1 MKLILIDGG
10 PASGKNTLGTL
21 LVQKF
26 MEPGNKFI
34 LLDLDIYV
42 EEINPSWIWEDKQTE
57 RIDQQKAREN
67 FAQDIDQYLQ
77 RGFSVIAIG
86 ERYLTKEDIVNF
98 IKRLEVK
105 CPTYYLYHLNP
116 PLELRKQRLEQRG
129 PCSLIDLEKDQRERD
144 SNAKWHGYVYENI
157 NSPIEDAE
165 NIMGLIQNDEGLL
178 DAAFFSEWEDSSGSL
193 NLDRRT

>member
-26 MEPGNKFI
+26 TEPSNKFI
-34 LLDLDIYV
+34 LLDLDVYV
-42 EEINPSWIWEDKQTE
+42 EEINPSWIWEDKQTK

-67 FAQDIDQYLQ
+67 FAQDIDKYLQ

-86 ERYLTKEDIVNF
+86 ERFLTKEDIVNF
-98 IKRLEVK
+98 IKRLKVT
-105 CPTYYLYHLNP
+105 CATYYLYHLSP

-144 SNAKWHGYVYENI
+144 SNAKWYGFVYENI

-165 NIMGLIQNDEGLL
+165 NILGLIQKDEGLL
-178 DAAFFSEWEDSSGSL
+178 DPAFFSERED
-193 NLDRRT
+193 

>member
-10 PASGKNTLGTL
+10 PASGKNTLGAL
-21 LVQKF
+21 LVQNIT
-26 MEPGNKFI
+26 EPGNKYI
-34 LLDLDIYV
+34 LLDLDAYV

-57 RIDQQKAREN
+57 RFNQQKAREK
-67 FAQDIDQYLQ
+67 FVQEIDQNLQ

-86 ERYLTKEDIVNF
+86 ERFLTKEDIVNF
-98 IKRLEVK
+98 IKRLKVTGS
-105 CPTYYLYHLNP
+105 TYYLYHLSP

-129 PCSLIDLEKDQRERD
+129 LCSLIDLEKDQRERD

-165 NIMGLIQNDEGLL
+165 NIMGLIQKDEGLL
-178 DAAFFSEWEDSSGSL
+178 DAALFQ
-193 NLDRRT
+193 